1 MHTSKL
7 LVAIAAL
14 STTGIAS
21 AKGTRRT
28 KRLHTPKNKNGRGRI
43 GKKDKDL
50 LTDEDVVFWTRLL
63 QVRGKETDID
73 GSLPFVPRPPAGGNN
88 GGGASPNPPPRPQPR
103 PMTKRPTPKPIPSP
117 SPPTP
122 VTPPSPSG
130 PTFRCPSPSLVGC
143 TATDPTNPINECDAV
158 GELCAGSQFDH
169 CCFDQCPR
177 KYCTAKEAPP

>member
-1 MHTSKL
+1 MKNNTQ
-7 LVAIAAL
+7 
-14 STTGIAS
+14 
-21 AKGTRRT
+21 GT
-28 KRLHTPKNKNGRGRI
+28 
-43 GKKDKDL
+43 
-50 LTDEDVVFWTRLL
+50 
-63 QVRGKETDID
+63 
-73 GSLPFVPRPPAGGNN
+73 
-88 GGGASPNPPPRPQPR
+88 SPNPPPRPQPR

-130 PTFRCPSPSLVGC
+130 PTFRVSGSCLYCNVVVPCETTSFLTIVLASFDMTLILHYITPLSSPTTYFTQCPSPSLVGC